1 MSSVSVVERLDLRP
15 RRELFDEFMRDPSGP
30 HCPELARLLKV
41 MRSRTIMP
49 WVAAIECPAG
59 YRLVGLSGR
68 GQPLEF
74 LSDETFASP
83 KEAETAA
90 FAIRWRQ
97 LFGQAPP
104 DADSRHGTVHQA

>member
-1 MSSVSVVERLDLRP
+1 MSGVSVVEQLDLRP
-15 RRELFDEFMRDPSGP
+15 RRELFDEFMRNPGGP

-41 MRSRTIMP
+41 MRSRTTMP

-68 GQPLEF
+68 GRPLEF
-74 LSDETFASP
+74 LSDESFASLH
-83 KEAETAA
+83 EAETAA

-97 LFGQAPP
+97 LFGQVPP
-104 DADSRHGTVHQA
+104 DAGSCQGTMHQA